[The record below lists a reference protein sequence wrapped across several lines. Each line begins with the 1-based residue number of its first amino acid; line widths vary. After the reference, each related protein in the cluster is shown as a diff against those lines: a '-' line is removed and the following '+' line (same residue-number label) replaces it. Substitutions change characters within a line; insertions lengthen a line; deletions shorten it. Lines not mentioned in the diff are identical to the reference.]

1 MEEKI
6 LPIEAIQERDID
18 LILLEEL
25 NVDNTFSEWLVKEM
39 NFPKLIKNNGA
50 WKSICDF
57 GLGETDILFSYNS
70 KNKTI
75 YILIENKLD
84 ASFQD
89 KQYER
94 YIKRAENYINNG
106 SCDLVFVILIAP
118 KMYCKNQNEFENF
131 LTYEQIVKRF
141 EFIGS
146 KRSLFKG
153 KLFEIASEKLRRGY
167 KPVNSLPVQK
177 FWHSYWKFKED
188 NFPNL
193 RMKKPGIVPANS
205 DWPMLYDDNLSGIV
219 FYHKL
224 AQGNVDAT
232 FKGFPIETEI
242 RIKENLPS
250 DAIFVKH
257 NKSFSIRYFSGKCE
271 RMKDFETQKE
281 NVRKGLEKME
291 KLRKWLNE
299 NKKDWLQHYV

>member
-1 MEEKI
+1 MIENL

-25 NVDNTFSEWLVKEM
+25 NVDNTFSEWLINEM
-39 NFPKLIKNNGA
+39 NFPKLTKNLGA
-50 WKSICDF
+50 WRSITDF
-57 GLGETDILFSYNS
+57 GLGETDVLFSYKS
-70 KNKTI
+70 DNKQI

-94 YIKRAENYINNG
+94 YLKRADKYMKNG
-106 SCDLVFVILIAP
+106 DCDLAFVILIAP
-118 KMYCKNQNEFENF
+118 KMYCDNQNEFENF
-131 LTYEQIVKRF
+131 ITYEQIADRLK
-141 EFIGS
+141 FIGN
-146 KRSLFKG
+146 KRYLFKRQ
-153 KLFEIASEKLRRGY
+153 LFKIALEKLRRGY
-167 KPVNSLPVQK
+167 KPINSLPVQK
-177 FWHSYWKFKED
+177 FWHSYWKFKEE

-205 DWPMLYDDNLSGIV
+205 DWPMLYDANLKGIT

-232 FKGFPIETEI
+232 FNGFQIETELKV
-242 RIKENLPS
+242 KENLPKN
-250 DAIFVKH
+250 AIFVKH
-257 NKSFSIRYFSGKCE
+257 NKSFSIRYFSGKCD

-281 NVRKGLEKME
+281 NVRKGLENLE

-299 NKKDWLQHYV
+299 NKNKWQ